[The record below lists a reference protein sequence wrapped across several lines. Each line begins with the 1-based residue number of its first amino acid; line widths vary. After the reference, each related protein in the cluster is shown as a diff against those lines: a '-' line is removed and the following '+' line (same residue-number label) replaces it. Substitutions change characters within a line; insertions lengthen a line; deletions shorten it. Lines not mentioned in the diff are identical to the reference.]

1 MSEGERLG
9 VRNSGMLSKMGEKLA
24 TRIPGSEGGGLE
36 IWNSESERG
45 KLEPRLQDLR
55 KVDWGLNSLV

>member
-1 MSEGERLG
+1 
-9 VRNSGMLSKMGEKLA
+9 MLSKMGEKLA